1 MNGFDQSNY
10 QNSFTRPIVL
20 EIHELNAPQNV
31 SQRSLRALLSFIVCL
46 VVFYYFFW
54 TSIDLRSQYYLYFTN
69 ETTHAHVSLFVY
81 DLLSLEMNELNI
93 NYTKYKQIEHRQT
106 ELNCN
111 STTNMLILTDLP
123 GGFGHQIFL
132 LSLFMQL
139 AALQNKSF
147 LFSTT
152 HWSFATDKN
161 YKGISYYFEPL
172 TNCIINNQIQ
182 TTDHMHN
189 DITTTQ
195 NLKQE
200 SKVYGLS
207 MDWNGYEDAYIA
219 YIMRLN
225 NKTKNI
231 IMHSLKS
238 NLYIYNNNN
247 THFNPHNSIS
257 IQI

>member
-31 SQRSLRALLSFIVCL
+31 SQRSLRALLSFI
-46 VVFYYFFW
+46 
-54 TSIDLRSQYYLYFTN
+54 
-69 ETTHAHVSLFVY
+69 
-81 DLLSLEMNELNI
+81 
-93 NYTKYKQIEHRQT
+93 IEHRQT